1 MTDSKALMKSTQS
14 VRSRQSGTVTLAGKQ
29 SNGDPASTKCEEAPW
44 IACRKHR
51 CRQDGLTTNQ
61 SSHRLIKIIQ
71 TTNHKKTGPH
81 EADLKTINYF
91 LRL

>member
-1 MTDSKALMKSTQS
+1 MTDSKALMKSTQI

-51 CRQDGLTTNQ
+51 CRRDGF
-61 SSHRLIKIIQ
+61 
-71 TTNHKKTGPH
+71 NHKKTGPH